1 MRLPVLLTFTLLS
14 LNAVSAAAAPTKAQQ
29 IAVFKVAALARANVT
44 DTVLRAA
51 GVPAET
57 VTIADDYL
65 YGRDLN
71 VQAYDLDA
79 FLKARIPNIEA
90 LAQSGAQI
98 LFWCR
103 DGYAPTAKLS
113 DVLGAGRPDCGAG
126 RRRPRSR
133 GVVRR
138 ALQDESADRR
148 RCGQLRGVAHGAVS
162 SQAAALGPGYY
173 LHPVG
178 ERCHQVG
185 VQFAR
190 WAPLWPL
197 SRSAGLWP
205 R

>member
-1 MRLPVLLTFTLLS
+1 MRLPVLLIFSLLT

-44 DTVLRAA
+44 DTALRAT

-57 VTIADDYL
+57 VTIAADYL

-79 FLKARIPNIEA
+79 FLKARIPNIET

-113 DVLGAGRPDCGAG
+113 DVLGQGGLIAVRDADAPEAVGWSDVPYKTSLLTAADVGNY
-126 RRRPRSR
+126 
-133 GVVRR
+133 VVWRT
-138 ALQDESADRR
+138 AQFPAKPQPWGLETVYILPAN
-148 RCGQLRGVAHGAVS
+148 AVIK
-162 SQAAALGPGYY
+162 
-173 LHPVG
+173 
-178 ERCHQVG
+178 
-185 VQFAR
+185 
-190 WAPLWPL
+190 
-197 SRSAGLWP
+197 
-205 R
+205 